1 MQSMIGLQLPF
12 LFRIDADKGLQ
23 APISSS
29 LESVVN
35 KAAFPPTCIHCC
47 LGLCPP
53 STFIPPSSDSSF
65 LYFIHTNLPW
75 TPHSLEDVGF
85 RLMVPHVEAAIG
97 ICNGL
102 LVKITPHTIMI
113 PTGGKEVVVEEGDA
127 EGDVVSPEELLT
139 LAPLSYTMASRL
151 AQTTKV
157 MMNPRP

>member
-1 MQSMIGLQLPF
+1 MIGLQLPF
-12 LFRIDADKGLQ
+12 LFRDRRRQGSTSAYIELTC
-23 APISSS
+23 
-29 LESVVN
+29 SVVN

-102 LVKITPHTIMI
+102 LVKITPRTIMI
-113 PTGGKEVVVEEGDA
+113 PTGGKEVVVGEEDA

-139 LAPLSYTMASRL
+139 LAPPSYTMASRL

-157 MMNPRP
+157 MMNQRP